1 MKGPK
6 PLVFD
11 PRFPNQKLNPLL
23 LIVLCLFLG
32 LPQWRESFYS
42 LLMGCL
48 HPLMC
53 FCLELFV
60 ALVITNENNL
70 VTNMEEITNKIGQ
83 RSLKS
88 E

>member
-1 MKGPK
+1 
-6 PLVFD
+6 LVFD

-23 LIVLCLFLG
+23 LIVLS
-32 LPQWRESFYS
+32 LPGPFTMERK
-42 LLMGCL
+42 LLLLMMGCL
-48 HPLMC
+48 HPLIC

-60 ALVITNENNL
+60 APVITNENNL
-70 VTNMEEITNKIGQ
+70 VTNMEEITNEIGQ